1 MVHPPK
7 RNRLTDE
14 QKQAISDQLVN
25 NRDIQSLIIEN
36 FFNDAFLGKEKR
48 NENANAR
55 LKFQQKEAPYGAG
68 GYGRPKEF
76 VHHLYN
82 KFKPLGIVGVD
93 ERSARVHLAV
103 RSEPPRKTSYTH
115 KLTNNTHTSYQI
127 TTFTLPFF
135 TELHSQWYVQ
145 RDGKDIKIVRA

>member
-1 MVHPPK
+1 MRV
-7 RNRLTDE
+7 T
-14 QKQAISDQLVN
+14 ASV
-25 NRDIQSLIIEN
+25 SLCFCQVGNYVALAKTSIGAP
-36 FFNDAFLGKEKR
+36 AFLGKEKR

-55 LKFQQKEAPYGAG
+55 LKFQQKD
-68 GYGRPKEF
+68 KEF

-93 ERSARVHLAV
+93 
-103 RSEPPRKTSYTH
+103 PRKTSYTH
-115 KLTNNTHTSYQI
+115 KLTNNTHTSYQF

-145 RDGKDIKIVRA
+145 RDGKDIKIVRADFFQVGNCVALEKDRR